1 GFRVSLVV
9 FRALLPVHPGP
20 ASEECFLLSFGVRLL
35 QRDGETRGKRHRLRC
50 HCCFAMVIVCRT
62 SLKGILLS
70 LSGASGIHCSFSTS
84 SKLQVKICE
93 TAIDAVKDI
102 PHKAKLLV
110 GGYGI
115 CGVPEKLLEALAE
128 RGVRNLTVISNNAGI
143 DSYGLGPLIKK
154 KQVSKMIASYVGEND
169 EFLRQY
175 LAGEV
180 ELEYTPQGT
189 LAERIRAAGAGIP
202 AFFTPTGFGTLVH
215 EGGSPIKFGKEG
227 QVEVASSAKETRM
240 FNGVHYVLEEA
251 IWADFALIKAW
262 KADKHGNLIFRYTAG
277 NFNPVMCKA
286 AKVTIAEVEEI
297 VEPGVIAPSDV
308 HVPSIYC
315 DRLVQGKNY
324 KKPIERLTY
333 RKLEAAEESTPAA
346 KTRSIIAR
354 RGALEF
360 RDGMYVNLGSG
371 IPTLCSNFLP
381 KNMKVYLHSEN
392 GIVGVGP
399 YPIKGEEDADLINAA
414 KETITLRK
422 GASIV
427 PSDEAFAMIRGGH
440 IDITILDAFQV
451 SRYGDL
457 ASWLIPGKMVKGMS
471 SAMDLVSAAGSRVVV
486 TMEHTRKGKPKILD
500 KCTFPLTG
508 ARCVSRIITDMA
520 VFDVDPNDGLTLIEV
535 REDLSV
541 EDIIENTGCTFKVS
555 PSLQPMGQA
564 DRFEGIPQRT

>member
-1 GFRVSLVV
+1 MDGSLDDG
-9 FRALLPVHPGP
+9 RALLNFSGHRSRFTVYCSYRFTLDQLVKS
-20 ASEECFLLSFGVRLL
+20 ASFYPSEYVFCKGTVKQEAS
-35 QRDGETRGKRHRLRC
+35 
-50 HCCFAMVIVCRT
+50 VIAFDAT
-62 SLKGILLS
+62 
-70 LSGASGIHCSFSTS
+70 ASGIHCSFSTS

-154 KQVSKMIASYVGEND
+154 KQVALLFSSLQVSKMIASYVGEND

-392 GIVGVGP
+392 GIVGV
-399 YPIKGEEDADLINAA
+399 
-414 KETITLRK
+414 TITLRK

-541 EDIIENTGCTFKVS
+541 EDIIENTGCTFKVFFS
-555 PSLQPMGQA
+555 ACLKA
-564 DRFEGIPQRT
+564 L